1 MYSVAAVAG
10 AAVAL
15 GDYLLGL
22 WLAARGLHADLTLI
36 DELLLAI
43 FTGTIVLV
51 IEFSHQRDQERINEK
66 LSTIELMNHHV
77 RNALQTI
84 IDSAYVHGHLD
95 EVQSSVDRIAWALR
109 EILPGQTLDN
119 HEYSNGLAEK
129 QAPLESPQMS
139 AGSITVEKSP
149 GHSVTLWEDRRN
161 C

>member
-66 LSTIELMNHHV
+66 L
-77 RNALQTI
+77 I
-84 IDSAYVHGHLD
+84 IN
-95 EVQSSVDRIAWALR
+95 ESSR
-109 EILPGQTLDN
+109 
-119 HEYSNGLAEK
+119 
-129 QAPLESPQMS
+129 PQRAS
-139 AGSITVEKSP
+139 D
-149 GHSVTLWEDRRN
+149 HY
-161 C
+161 